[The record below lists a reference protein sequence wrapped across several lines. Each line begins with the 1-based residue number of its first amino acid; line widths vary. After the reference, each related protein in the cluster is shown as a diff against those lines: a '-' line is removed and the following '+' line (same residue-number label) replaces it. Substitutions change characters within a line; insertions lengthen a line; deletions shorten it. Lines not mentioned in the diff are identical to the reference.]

1 MSIAV
6 WVLEVSLVP
15 GDHFASALLEQG
27 GAHSGSVRLQG
38 LMLQMLENQEQL
50 VPAF

>member
-15 GDHFASALLEQG
+15 ETMLPQPFLSKEELIQG
-27 GAHSGSVRLQG
+27 Q
-38 LMLQMLENQEQL
+38 
-50 VPAF
+50 